1 MQLEAA
7 MTKIIEGPI
16 AAVDRVYA
24 FDEIR
29 RICET
34 APRAVERVRARLT
47 AEPHP
52 TGDCPAAAECWLLL
66 EGGLIICAGT
76 AGSSMRSAVDALMAR
91 LRRRL
96 HVLGSR
102 EGAQRIEILPAT
114 AASSVSVTSAR
125 TVSVHSPEIGRL
137 TPDAM

>member
-1 MQLEAA
+1 MQLEAT
-7 MTKIIEGPI
+7 MTEIIERSI

-29 RICET
+29 GICRT
-34 APRAVERVRARLT
+34 APRAVQRVRARLT
-47 AEPHP
+47 VEPVAA
-52 TGDCPAAAECWLLL
+52 GDCPATAECWLLL

-76 AGSSMRSAVDALMAR
+76 AASSMRRAVDALMAR

-96 HVLGSR
+96 DVLAGAGR
-102 EGAQRIEILPAT
+102 AQRLEILPAT
-114 AASSVSVTSAR
+114 ATSSVSLTSAR
-125 TVSVHSPEIGRL
+125 MVSVQSPGIGRL